1 MKTDFFPMAALE
13 QKVVDFSSTQK
24 VLIFL
29 FTFLVLCGGF
39 YYLQYKPQAEKIQG
53 LKREIDT
60 QEKRLVEL
68 KKAAAQVQVLEAEIA
83 KSQEEFNQ
91 MLALLPDQK
100 EIPGLLDSVSRLAS
114 QAGLEN
120 VFFQPQPEQPQDFY
134 AVIPVRLDLVGTYHQ
149 LATFFDTVSKLER
162 IVKVDNLSLTR
173 QKDSSRLVTS
183 CTIMTYRFV
192 EQDEPRAD
200 AKGDAK
206 KAAPKAAPKGK

>member
-1 MKTDFFPMAALE
+1 MAALE
-13 QKVVDFSSTQK
+13 QKVVELTSAQK
-24 VLIFL
+24 ALIFL
-29 FTFLVLCGGF
+29 FTFLLLCGGF
-39 YYLQYKPQAEKIQG
+39 YYLQYKPQAVKIES

-60 QEKRLVEL
+60 QGKRLVEL
-68 KKAAAQVQVLEAEIA
+68 KKAAAQVQVLEEEIA

-120 VFFQPQPEQPQDFY
+120 ILFQPQPEQAQDFY

-162 IVKVDNLSLTR
+162 IVKVDNLSLAR
-173 QKDSSRLVTS
+173 QKDSSRLATS

-192 EQDEPRAD
+192 EQAEPKA
-200 AKGDAK
+200 DAK
-206 KAAPKAAPKGK
+206 KAAPKADAKKAAPKGK